1 MVGYVGEVSLLKL
14 LSAQGFSSTLLS
26 TGRYGRFEW
35 YSYYDKQRK
44 YSANTNLQKETRGS
58 DFCWRRV
65 PVLDDKQERRLC
77 GLWCHGCHPTSW
89 SQAVWRFDSI
99 EVCETNYCYS
109 HVSQQPSFESPSSL
123 VLSRYSYSW
132 ILFQASRFWL
142 MCTIMVRLLEEKLNR
157 GLRDSPTSIN
167 NKDLGL
173 LVRKEAENICKD
185 NIWSSFLRVLALSS
199 VICRPN
205 HLFYA
210 SVGFQKYQ
218 KIFNQKIYPR
228 ERCDS
233 VFSRYG
239 HVSIKQ
245 QIIFHWI
252 TFLCP
257 YWNYWCLQKWKHGHS
272 HTEKVGSLCQKW
284 KRKWI
289 TFSKR
294 I

>member
-233 VFSRYG
+233 VLS
-239 HVSIKQ
+239 
-245 QIIFHWI
+245 
-252 TFLCP
+252 C
-257 YWNYWCLQKWKHGHS
+257 
-272 HTEKVGSLCQKW
+272 
-284 KRKWI
+284 
-289 TFSKR
+289 
-294 I
+294 